1 MTTPL
6 AIDIALM
13 VVLFGLGG
21 LLLMLH
27 QRIRDLA
34 TQAQQMPMLSEQLNE
49 ALNRT
54 REALRLLAEAARTE
68 GARLEDK
75 TLLANRTLQDFDFVL
90 DRAEK
95 VLRRFDERPSLT
107 TAAAPEIPV
116 TRPKPAPAM
125 PDVLARSSEVQP
137 EPRPVAKPQPQP
149 TDGRPLTGA
158 AALAAVAAARQ
169 RVRREEP
176 LSKPAAEQL
185 LAPRPART
193 APAVAPTVAKAAP
206 AKPAPAVPTAVAPAA
221 TPTARPV
228 KPASPSLGAAAYSA
242 AATRPVV
249 DEEKPTAKAAPRR
262 QPLTDAERDL
272 RRALEEAL

>member
-1 MTTPL
+1 
-6 AIDIALM
+6 
-13 VVLFGLGG
+13 
-21 LLLMLH
+21 MLH

-137 EPRPVAKPQPQP
+137 ESRPVAKPQPQP

-169 RVRREEP
+169 RVRRDEP
-176 LSKPAAEQL
+176 LPKPAAEQL
-185 LAPRPART
+185 LAPRPARS
-193 APAVAPTVAKAAP
+193 APAAASIP
-206 AKPAPAVPTAVAPAA
+206 PSKPAPAVPAAAPAA

-242 AATRPVV
+242 AATRPVAD
-249 DEEKPTAKAAPRR
+249 DEKSTAKAAPRR